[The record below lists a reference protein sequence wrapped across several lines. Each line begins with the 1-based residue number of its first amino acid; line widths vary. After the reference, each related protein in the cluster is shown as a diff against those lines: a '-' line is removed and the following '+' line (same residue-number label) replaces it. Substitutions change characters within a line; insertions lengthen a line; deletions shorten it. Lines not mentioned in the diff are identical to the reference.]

1 MYLFVAAL
9 GPRCMR
15 TFSNCGH
22 RGFLIVVAFLIV
34 EHGLQGTWASV
45 AGRHRLSCPSAHASF
60 LEQGSN
66 LSPQHWQADS
76 QPLDCKGSP
85 QVLFQST

>member
-1 MYLFVAAL
+1 MSLFLAVL

-34 EHGLQGTWASV
+34 EHELQGTWTSV
-45 AGRHRLSCPSAHASF
+45 VGRHRLSCPSACASF

-66 LSPQHWQADS
+66 PSP
-76 QPLDCKGSP
+76 
-85 QVLFQST
+85 